1 LAVEAVEAVDH
12 RVFSHMLVL
21 VAALVKSEAA
31 VLL

>member
-1 LAVEAVEAVDH
+1 LAVEVAAAVDH
-12 RVFSHMLVL
+12 LVLSHMLVL